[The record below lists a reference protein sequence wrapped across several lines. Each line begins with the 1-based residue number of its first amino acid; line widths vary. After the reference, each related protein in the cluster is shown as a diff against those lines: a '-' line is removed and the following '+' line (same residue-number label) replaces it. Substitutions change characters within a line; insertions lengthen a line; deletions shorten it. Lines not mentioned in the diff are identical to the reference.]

1 MEKNMKPTSEQ
12 LYFLLGFIMGA
23 AVHEPITVMVG
34 L

>member
-1 MEKNMKPTSEQ
+1 MLKSIPPREQ
-12 LYFLLGFIMGA
+12 LYFLLGFIVGA